1 MKKYTRYKKQPY
13 KQGTYKPVNPTKY
26 KGYGNPT
33 YRSSWELKFFQ
44 WCDKNE
50 KVLKWGS
57 ESVVVPYISPID
69 KKVHRYFIDNIVTIK
84 EGNNIKTY
92 LVEIKPL
99 KQTEPPIV
107 NNRKKKSTL
116 IYEAYHYTVNQAK
129 WEAAR
134 NYAKKKN
141 LDFIIL
147 TEKEL
152 FNK

>member
-1 MKKYTRYKKQPY
+1 M
-13 KQGTYKPVNPTKY
+13 
-26 KGYGNPT
+26 
-33 YRSSWELKFFQ
+33 
-44 WCDKNE
+44 
-50 KVLKWGS
+50 
-57 ESVVVPYISPID
+57 I
-69 KKVHRYFIDNIVTIK
+69 
-84 EGNNIKTY
+84 
-92 LVEIKPL
+92 
-99 KQTEPPIV
+99 

-116 IYEAYHYTVNQAK
+116 IYEAYHYSVNQAK